1 MLRAYRRFILYDNI
15 ISLTPSV
22 LMQSVNQPV
31 SLYARY
37 FTSSRSVGDA
47 QLAVRRC
54 SGFD

>member
-1 MLRAYRRFILYDNI
+1 MLKAYRRFILYDNI